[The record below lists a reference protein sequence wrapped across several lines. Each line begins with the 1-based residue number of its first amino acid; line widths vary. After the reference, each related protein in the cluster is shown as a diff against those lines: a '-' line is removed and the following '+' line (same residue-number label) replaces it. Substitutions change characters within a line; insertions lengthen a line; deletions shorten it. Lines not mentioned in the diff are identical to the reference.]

1 VDRRDESCLLR
12 YGITEVFVE
21 SEQSHRLK
29 ALLLAR
35 DQLVKMKR
43 RLYGEIRGVL
53 RPFGIRL
60 PARAGTRRFD
70 AAARAACREDDVLH
84 GCVHALPEALG
95 AIEAQLAALEERVR
109 ISTRSD
115 ETAWRLMSVPGV
127 GPVTALAFQAAI
139 EDPDRFRR
147 SRDVGA
153 CPGLTPRRYPSGE
166 RDVTGHIS
174 RQGDAMARHDLYE
187 AANCLL
193 TTWSGR
199 SALKSRGLSLAR
211 RIGARRA
218 RVAVAR
224 KRACLLLRLCK
235 DGNHDQE
242 EMRMA

>member
-1 VDRRDESCLLR
+1 VDRRDESCSLR

-109 ISTRSD
+109 I
-115 ETAWRLMSVPGV
+115 
-127 GPVTALAFQAAI
+127 PVAVFR
-139 EDPDRFRR
+139 PDRQSPPCGGVDRNLGIR
-147 SRDVGA
+147 
-153 CPGLTPRRYPSGE
+153 
-166 RDVTGHIS
+166 
-174 RQGDAMARHDLYE
+174 
-187 AANCLL
+187 
-193 TTWSGR
+193 
-199 SALKSRGLSLAR
+199 
-211 RIGARRA
+211 
-218 RVAVAR
+218 
-224 KRACLLLRLCK
+224 
-235 DGNHDQE
+235 
-242 EMRMA
+242 